1 MEMRPRIACN
11 WMNAN
16 EVSIT
21 LIFSITFSNSLIIHE
36 EKTKEI
42 ITVRK
47 GWLCVLNNNIII
59 KFGNFCFE
67 FLLELLMLWEVIS
80 NNQKSVSSDIK
91 TLHSCFKK
99 AGLCL
104 IFCNPLLHVWI
115 SDEILYLVFDIRSL
129 QVRSMDHKR
138 QKVFSELYSSKRN
151 KQKSKTQSK

>member
-1 MEMRPRIACN
+1 MPMKCPLALNC
-11 WMNAN
+11 
-16 EVSIT
+16 
-21 LIFSITFSNSLIIHE
+21 LHHLLKSLIIHE

-47 GWLCVLNNNIII
+47 GWLCVLNNTNII

-67 FLLELLMLWEVIS
+67 FLLEVIS